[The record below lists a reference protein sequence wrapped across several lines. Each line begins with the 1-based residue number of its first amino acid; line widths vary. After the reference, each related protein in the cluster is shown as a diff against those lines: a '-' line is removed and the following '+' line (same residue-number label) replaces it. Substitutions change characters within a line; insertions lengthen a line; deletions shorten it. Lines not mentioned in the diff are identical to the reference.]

1 MRAVWAAGVGL
12 LLAAGCGGVPNGDP
26 ASKLFVRACSRC
38 HPAETALGVRRDLEG
53 WRRTIWGMRQKG
65 ARIDD
70 QEAEEI
76 ARYLARV
83 RGIR

>member
-1 MRAVWAAGVGL
+1 MRGWALGLVVAAVVGCS
-12 LLAAGCGGVPNGDP
+12 GIPNGDP
-26 ASKLFVRACSRC
+26 AAKRFATACSRC

-83 RGIR
+83 RGTR